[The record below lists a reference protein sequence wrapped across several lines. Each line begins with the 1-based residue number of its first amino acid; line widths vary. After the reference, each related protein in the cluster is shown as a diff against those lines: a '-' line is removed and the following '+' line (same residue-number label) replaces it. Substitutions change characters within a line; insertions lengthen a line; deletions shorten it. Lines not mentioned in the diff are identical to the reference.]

1 MSWPNTPCQAAINS
15 TAAFIVPLQS
25 VWTVA
30 EPDGYDGTGQ
40 SHLQDHGVHLISSM
54 FLRRFLY
61 QAWQRRRF
69 DSNSRHHGSQKSN
82 IAIRAD
88 PRLLGTLRK
97 TVSTGGGGGLEELW
111 MKHICPSWI
120 ALEKQCLF
128 RGSLCFQLVVL
139 VSTRDFIIFTLHDL
153 TDFYI
158 EHATA
163 PHYDKWSFMFS

>member
-88 PRLLGTLRK
+88 PRLLEALRK
-97 TVSTGGGGGLEELW
+97 TVSTGGGDPRPSSSYEWNTFVRLE
-111 MKHICPSWI
+111 SRSRNSVSS
-120 ALEKQCLF
+120 AARYAFNSLF
-128 RGSLCFQLVVL
+128 
-139 VSTRDFIIFTLHDL
+139 
-153 TDFYI
+153 
-158 EHATA
+158 
-163 PHYDKWSFMFS
+163 